1 MRSGTTKKE
10 NTVQQR
16 LVHAAAGVFAEKG
29 FSQATIREICR
40 RADANVAAVSYY
52 WRDKE
57 SLYRRVIED
66 LITEQV
72 RNYPLT
78 DALDASLRPEA
89 QLKKFVELFLRR
101 LLETDRPARLA
112 KIMVREMNEPT
123 EAIGAVFDKSIKPTF
138 DVLTTIVQAV
148 GEDTIERKQVQ
159 MAVVSIISQCVFYF
173 NARNIMDK
181 MTDGELLPDFDLGAV
196 VEHITNF
203 SLKGLGADAP

>member
-78 DALDASLRPEA
+78 DALDASA
-89 QLKKFVELFLRR
+89 
-101 LLETDRPARLA
+101 
-112 KIMVREMNEPT
+112 
-123 EAIGAVFDKSIKPTF
+123 S
-138 DVLTTIVQAV
+138 
-148 GEDTIERKQVQ
+148 
-159 MAVVSIISQCVFYF
+159 
-173 NARNIMDK
+173 
-181 MTDGELLPDFDLGAV
+181 
-196 VEHITNF
+196 
-203 SLKGLGADAP
+203 